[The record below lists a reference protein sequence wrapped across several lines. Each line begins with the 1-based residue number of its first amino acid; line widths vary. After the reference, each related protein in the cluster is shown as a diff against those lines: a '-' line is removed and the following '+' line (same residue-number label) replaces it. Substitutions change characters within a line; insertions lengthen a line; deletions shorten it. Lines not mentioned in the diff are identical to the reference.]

1 MPVHARL
8 LADVRQGLQQRV
20 RLVIVGRPG
29 HRSVLFVHLHNTVAL
44 LGLLHA
50 RCAALLSYD
59 RSPSAYGAAAY
70 NNRNDS

>member
-8 LADVRQGLQQRV
+8 LADVRQGLQHRV
-20 RLVIVGRPG
+20 RLGGVGRPG
-29 HRSVLFVHLHNTVAL
+29 HRPVLFVHLHNTVAP

-50 RCAALLSYD
+50 RCATLLSYD

-70 NNRNDS
+70 NNRNNS